1 VLTVILTRHGHTD
14 RSEPDSYLGQRIAA
28 QLTERGR
35 RDAQALA
42 DRLQS
47 VPLDRIIASP
57 LDRSHETARILASGR
72 DIEVELDARLA
83 EFDYG
88 SWEGISLDQ
97 VKERMPDQYALYDAN
112 PAIYHVGGGESGIE
126 AARRAQALIDDMLA
140 WWAGEGDRTCLLVGH
155 SSINRALLAAVTGT
169 PMADYRRRFLQ
180 DWVNLTVLRW
190 DDLDGG
196 PLLVLLNDLGHLR
209 GTQGLTWG

>member
-35 RDAQALA
+35 RDARALA

-57 LDRSHETARILASGR
+57 LDRSQETARILAAGR
-72 DIEVELDARLA
+72 DVEVELDARLA

-88 SWEGISLDQ
+88 SWEGMSLDE
-97 VKERMPDQYALYDAN
+97 VKENMPDQYALYDAN

-126 AARRAQALIDDMLA
+126 AARRAQSLIDDLLA
-140 WWAGEGDRTCLLVGH
+140 WWAGEGERTCLLVGH
-155 SSINRALLAAVTGT
+155 SSINRALLAAVTST

-180 DWVNLTVLRW
+180 DWVNLTVMRW
-190 DDLDGG
+190 EDLDGG
-196 PLLVLLNDLGHLR
+196 PLLMLLNDLGHLR